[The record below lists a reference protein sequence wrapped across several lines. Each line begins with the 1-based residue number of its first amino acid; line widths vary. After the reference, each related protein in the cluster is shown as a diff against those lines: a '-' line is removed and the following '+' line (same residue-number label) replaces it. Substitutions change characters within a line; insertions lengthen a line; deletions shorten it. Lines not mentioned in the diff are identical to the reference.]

1 MAANRYQAASYHRLS
16 REDGDR
22 VESDSIT
29 NQQHVIADFC
39 KAAGDIEVVDEY
51 SDDGYT
57 GTNFER
63 PDFKRMI
70 RDVESGRINCIVVK
84 DLSRFGRDYIDVG
97 FYLERYFPAK
107 GVRFIAIND
116 GVDSGGGA
124 YDMLLPIKNVFNAQY
139 ALDISMKV
147 RSAFK
152 AKQRRGEFCGAF
164 ACYGYLKDPKNNDR
178 LVVDPV
184 AAETVRQI
192 FALASDGIGKQ
203 AIADKLNHD
212 GVPSPSEYKRMMG
225 LKYHNGGESVQK
237 TQWTY
242 AAVHKILHNEVY
254 TGCMVANRHA
264 RQRMHGK
271 AKTIAKDEWIV
282 VEGKHEPIISRE
294 LWESVQRQSNKNA
307 RSTDKAGHGGI
318 FTGFLWC
325 GDCGKR
331 LVKIAWN
338 RRTAYSCGNY
348 HRYGKTVCTKHFI
361 MEDELTE
368 IVLDDLNR
376 VIGSVKSIKGVA
388 AMNRQSDTKTVARD
402 TAKMQLEEAVARVS
416 ALKRGVYEDYKD
428 GLLDREDFESYH
440 TDYAAQLETL
450 QNQLSQLEKENDAES
465 LPNQP
470 WVDMFLKTEQ
480 LDKLDRATIAQ
491 LVESIRVFEDK
502 RIEITYRFSK
512 ELGAFLDQM

>member
-39 KAAGDIEVVDEY
+39 RAAGDIEIVDEY

-178 LVVDPV
+178 LVIDPV

-203 AIADKLNHD
+203 AIADKLNGD
-212 GVPSPSEYKRMMG
+212 CVPCPSEYKRLMG
-225 LKYHNGGESVQK
+225 TKYHNGRETGQ
-237 TQWTY
+237 TGQWTY
-242 AAVHKILHNEVY
+242 AAVHRIIHNEVY

-282 VEGKHEPIISRE
+282 VEGKHEPIVSRE

-307 RSTDKAGHGGI
+307 RSTDEAGHGGI

-338 RRTAYSCGNY
+338 RKTAYSCGNY
-348 HRYGKTVCTKHFI
+348 HRYGTAACTKHFI

-368 IVLDDLNR
+368 TVLEDLNR
-376 VIGSVKSIKGVA
+376 VIGCVKNVKEVVTRSEQSAVA
-388 AMNRQSDTKTVARD
+388 AKAHD
-402 TAKMQLEEAVARVS
+402 TAKMKLEESVARLD
-416 ALKRGVYEDYKD
+416 ALKCGVYEDFRD
-428 GLLDREDFESYH
+428 GLLSKEDYESYRD
-440 TDYAAQLETL
+440 DYAAQLEAL
-450 QNQLSQLEKENDAES
+450 RKQLAQLEQENAAES
-465 LPNQP
+465 HPSQR
-470 WVDMFLKTEQ
+470 WVERLGKTEK
-480 LDKLDRATIAQ
+480 LDKLDRATVAQ
-491 LVESIRVFEDK
+491 LIESIHVYEDGHI
-502 RIEITYRFSK
+502 RITYRFSS
-512 ELGAFLDQM
+512 ELGAMLNS